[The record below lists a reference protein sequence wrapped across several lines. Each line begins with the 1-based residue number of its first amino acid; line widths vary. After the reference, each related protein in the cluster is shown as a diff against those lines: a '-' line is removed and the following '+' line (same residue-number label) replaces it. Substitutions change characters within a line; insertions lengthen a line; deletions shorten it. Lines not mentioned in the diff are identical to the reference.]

1 MKYLSYLLFYSYVL
15 TLVLAGGWG
24 AFGNAAL
31 DQRLLFDLDVRE
43 LPLTTAASVLSQYR
57 FLRLIELGFGLF
69 ALLFIREIY
78 QHPKFNA
85 LFLSIMSAGVLAR
98 ALSWQVDGRPKP
110 VFGFFLLYELAG
122 VVVLFLYT
130 RRTLVR
136 P

>member
-1 MKYLSYLLFYSYVL
+1 MKFLSYLLFYSYVL

-31 DQRLLFDLDVRE
+31 DHRLLFDLDVRE
-43 LPLTTAASVLSQYR
+43 LPATTAASVLSQYR

-69 ALLFIREIY
+69 ALLFVREIY
-78 QHPKFNA
+78 QQSKFNA
-85 LFLSIMSAGVLAR
+85 LFLSVMAAGVLAR
-98 ALSWQVDGRPKP
+98 ALSWQVDGPPKP
-110 VFGFFLLYELAG
+110 VFGFFLLYELVG